1 MAFFEM
7 ENLKI
12 LGKKTLKLG
21 NKGLIS
27 GTKYTAKAAKLT
39 AEYIYDHREQITG
52 AAVGLGKGVFETGKG
67 IYGHTITDE
76 QVKKGIDKLTEQSEE
91 FGRLNKI
98 YSDKLMNAD
107 NQKQI
112 FLDSIIMSSAFSIHY
127 INTHTIPPDI
137 NEAFQL
143 AYPNLSENY
152 TLTEIINTSSP
163 EELSGYANAIK
174 GKLFEMRYVDYL
186 NNRILPDGYTASL
199 ADSTTNPGWD
209 IQIIDNF
216 GNISEQLQL
225 KATDSISY
233 VYQALLTYPNID
245 IVTTEEVYNQ
255 LALSGI
261 SDHVINSGISND
273 ELTSVITESLNNAD
287 FQMDWVPSIIP
298 FLIIGYS
305 VSRKDYLNSYQKGK
319 EFGSRSFSSWIAYIA
334 GGAVTGLTGFWLA
347 GLGTVILSNY
357 GLETGR
363 RKLQRYLD
371 LKKTIDSN
379 EQILNR
385 MKFKIT
391 SI

>member
-1 MAFFEM
+1 
-7 ENLKI
+7 
-12 LGKKTLKLG
+12 
-21 NKGLIS
+21 
-27 GTKYTAKAAKLT
+27 
-39 AEYIYDHREQITG
+39 
-52 AAVGLGKGVFETGKG
+52 
-67 IYGHTITDE
+67 
-76 QVKKGIDKLTEQSEE
+76 
-91 FGRLNKI
+91 
-98 YSDKLMNAD
+98 MNAD

-112 FLDSIIMSSAFSIHY
+112 FLDSLIMSSAFSIHY

-143 AYPNLSENY
+143 AYPDLSENY

-186 NNRILPDGYTASL
+186 NNGVLPDGYTASV
-199 ADSTTNPGWD
+199 ADSATNPGWD
-209 IQIIDNF
+209 IQITDTF

-233 VYQALLTYPNID
+233 VHQALLTYPNID

-261 SDHVINSGISND
+261 SDNVINSGISND
-273 ELTSVITESLNNAD
+273 ELTSVIMESLDNAD

-305 VSRKDYLNSYQKGK
+305 VSKKDYLNSYQKGK

-334 GGAVTGLTGFWLA
+334 GGAVTGLTGFWLS

-363 RKLQRYLD
+363 RKLQRYLE
-371 LKKTIDSN
+371 LKKTVDSN

-385 MKFKIT
+385 MKFKIS